1 MPQNLPNNWP
11 SRWLVALSLTLLLV
25 VAVSTL
31 GYRLIEHQSLLDG
44 LYITVITI
52 STVGSREIPNMS
64 PMGQWWTIG
73 VVVFG
78 VGTAAATFSAMV
90 AALTEGT
97 LRRML
102 GRRQLQRAIEQLSG
116 HTIVCGYGRMGGM
129 VAAGLRD
136 AGRDV
141 MAVELSAEP
150 ADRADAAGVPCLR
163 GDAQDEAVLAAAGID
178 RAGHLVAC
186 LPSDADNVFVTLTAR
201 QLNRSLRI
209 IARATEPSTQN
220 KLLHAGADRVIC
232 PQIIGANRIADVIL
246 RPAVVDFVEVAN
258 QGVDLELDQ
267 LVVSPGSDLVGKNLR
282 SLALP
287 TRLGAMVVAVRKA
300 DGQAVYSPGAE
311 MELTEGDTLILV
323 GRSGVAEAVQ
333 KVHPEVSPGP
343 APAASEG

>member
-1 MPQNLPNNWP
+1 MSQSLPNNWP
-11 SRWLVALSLTLLLV
+11 SKWLVILPLGLLLV
-25 VAVSTL
+25 IVVSTL
-31 GYRLIEHQSLLDG
+31 GYRLIEHQSLLAG

-73 VVVFG
+73 VIVLG
-78 VGTAAATFSAMV
+78 VGTAAATFSAVV

-102 GRRQLQRAIEQLSG
+102 GRRQMHRAMEQLRG
-116 HTIVCGYGRMGGM
+116 HTIVCGFGRMGAM

-136 AGRDV
+136 AGREV
-141 MAVELSAEP
+141 VAVEMSGEP

-163 GDAQDEAVLAAAGID
+163 GDAQDEAVLTAAGID

-186 LPSDADNVFVTLTAR
+186 LPSDADNVFVTLTSR

-232 PQIIGANRIADVIL
+232 PQIIGATRIANVIL

-267 LVVSPGSDLVGKNLR
+267 LVVSPGSDLAGMNLR

-287 TRLGAMVVAVRKA
+287 KRLGAMVVAVRKA
-300 DGQAVYSPGAE
+300 DGQTVYSPGAE
-311 MELTEGDTLILV
+311 LELANGDTLILV

-333 KVHPEVSPGP
+333 KIHPEVSAGPGP
-343 APAASEG
+343 AAPEG